1 MNATA
6 TATLWFGACIRLRS
20 LCVVGLAF
28 TRVKHAWRAVDM
40 IRKRR
45 TNATLRTTVA
55 TGQTAVTSIPDEVW
69 VAIKDELFAD
79 VYAQAVHDFVAGC
92 HSGLSGRRGRR
103 TLDHLDNCEEC
114 LAQYKRPEKKA
125 RAEMN
130 STVLLANFGLKFA
143 TTRIYRPMND
153 ADLNESPF
161 NSCCA
166 ITVYPNE
173 AERNAAPY
181 AFSKAV
187 ADTPDAHDVVTIDAE
202 SLTLPF
208 KAECRFRRLFLTF
221 PQLESACLH
230 ANDIQNKIGAP
241 RGRSSIV
248 QSGTEAFTENL
259 HVNHCLCG
267 EFILVVDA
275 PLASLPRRPTD
286 SSHCLVNTGPSKRV
300 YKLNITETSKD
311 YKPPEVPKQTED
323 KLVVNQY
330 GAAGKNGNGVLVNRD
345 GGFEFQRRLF
355 CPRCQLQVGYET
367 VPGEG
372 QKGDA
377 TFILAGALSDIQNKA
392 PAEAFGEPTVTPAGN
407 LADQGAR
414 EAMAAA

>member
-1 MNATA
+1 M
-6 TATLWFGACIRLRS
+6 
-20 LCVVGLAF
+20 
-28 TRVKHAWRAVDM
+28 
-40 IRKRR
+40 
-45 TNATLRTTVA
+45 
-55 TGQTAVTSIPDEVW
+55 
-69 VAIKDELFAD
+69 
-79 VYAQAVHDFVAGC
+79 
-92 HSGLSGRRGRR
+92 
-103 TLDHLDNCEEC
+103 
-114 LAQYKRPEKKA
+114 
-125 RAEMN
+125 
-130 STVLLANFGLKFA
+130 
-143 TTRIYRPMND
+143 
-153 ADLNESPF
+153 
-161 NSCCA
+161 
-166 ITVYPNE
+166 
-173 AERNAAPY
+173 
-181 AFSKAV
+181 
-187 ADTPDAHDVVTIDAE
+187 
-202 SLTLPF
+202 
-208 KAECRFRRLFLTF
+208 
-221 PQLESACLH
+221 
-230 ANDIQNKIGAP
+230 AP

-259 HVNHCLCG
+259 HVNYCLCG

-275 PLASLPRRPTD
+275 PLASLPRRPAD

-323 KLVVNQY
+323 TLVVNQY

-414 EAMAAA
+414 EAVAAA